1 MISNEAVN
9 PTLDF
14 RCEFQYWIEKLC
26 WFVVKPKDP
35 YQVPIKFILEIL
47 SQCRIIENQCWYFR
61 VVIRTNMYIQCWVFE
76 IHVVNA
82 F

>member
-1 MISNEAVN
+1 MLELYCYFMISNEAVN

-35 YQVPIKFILEIL
+35 YQVPILFLK
-47 SQCRIIENQCWYFR
+47 
-61 VVIRTNMYIQCWVFE
+61 
-76 IHVVNA
+76 IHIGNT
-82 F
+82 